1 MQELCQNT
9 QPEGIPIVI
18 HSNLPMPPLHR
29 LRHAGLM
36 LVMLVMVLPLSATH
50 IVGGEIS
57 YEDLGGGS
65 YRIRLVVYRD
75 CGPTN
80 QNGTGFDDAASVGIF
95 NANGQLVNSISI
107 PLSFQNVNEVPVTLE
122 NPCGTPPPS
131 VCVEQAVYQQIVDIL
146 SLIHI

>member
-1 MQELCQNT
+1 
-9 QPEGIPIVI
+9 
-18 HSNLPMPPLHR
+18 MPSLHR
-29 LRHAGLM
+29 LRRASLM

-131 VCVEQAVYQQIVDIL
+131 VCVEQAVYQQIVD
-146 SLIHI
+146 

>member
-1 MQELCQNT
+1 MDFRAVTLQSPC
-9 QPEGIPIVI
+9 
-18 HSNLPMPPLHR
+18 SADASPLVEI
-29 LRHAGLM
+29 LYCP
-36 LVMLVMVLPLSATH
+36 VLDPVGVTAEATH

-57 YEDLGGGS
+57 YEDLGDGA

-107 PLSFQNVNEVPVTLE
+107 PLSSKTS
-122 NPCGTPPPS
+122 TKS
-131 VCVEQAVYQQIVDIL
+131 R
-146 SLIHI
+146 